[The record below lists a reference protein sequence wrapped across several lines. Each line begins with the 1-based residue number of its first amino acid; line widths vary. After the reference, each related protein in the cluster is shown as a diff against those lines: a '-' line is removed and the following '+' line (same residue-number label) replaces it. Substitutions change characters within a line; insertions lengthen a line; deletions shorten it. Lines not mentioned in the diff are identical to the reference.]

1 MYFAPGDTD
10 APTTPTKKGKYK
22 VRDGLDALE
31 GRLAPKSFF
40 RCHRSYLVNLNY
52 ISKIMPWIGQNSHV
66 SVIDGFPYEIPISR
80 NKIKD
85 MKDTLGI

>member
-1 MYFAPGDTD
+1 
-10 APTTPTKKGKYK
+10 
-22 VRDGLDALE
+22 
-31 GRLAPKSFF
+31 
-40 RCHRSYLVNLNY
+40 
-52 ISKIMPWIGQNSHV
+52 MPWIGQNSHV